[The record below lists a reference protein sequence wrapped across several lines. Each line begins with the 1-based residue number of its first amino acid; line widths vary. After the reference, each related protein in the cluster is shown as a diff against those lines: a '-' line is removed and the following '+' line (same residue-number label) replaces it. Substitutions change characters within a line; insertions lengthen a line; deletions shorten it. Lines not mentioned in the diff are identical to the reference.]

1 MSYNVYLVED
11 EANLNT
17 LLSTYLK
24 QEGWE
29 VKSFL
34 NGSSALQA
42 AADKPHLWI
51 LDIMLPDMDGYELL
65 KQIKKIDEQIPV
77 IYISARDEDLDRI
90 IGLELGSDD
99 YLAKP
104 FLPKELVIRSKK
116 ILKRVYERMEH
127 EQTAFSYGPYTIEE
141 RERTVTED
149 GKQIPLT
156 SKEYD
161 LLLYL
166 LKHIGQALGRE
177 QILFH
182 VWGEDYFGS
191 DRVVDDLIRRVRKK
205 CPELHLETIYG
216 YGYRTVKHFEK

>member
-1 MSYNVYLVED
+1 MTYQVHLVED
-11 EANLNT
+11 ETNLNT

-34 NGSSALQA
+34 NGSSALQEIHEP
-42 AADKPHLWI
+42 PHLWI

-65 KQIKKIDEQIPV
+65 KQIKKVNENTPV

-116 ILKRVYERMEH
+116 ILKRVYERVEN
-127 EQTAFSYGPYTIEE
+127 EQTIMQYGPYTIEDK
-141 RERTVTED
+141 ERTVMKD
-149 GKQIPLT
+149 HKQIPLT

-166 LKHIGQALGRE
+166 LKHMGQALSRE

-191 DRVVDDLIRRVRKK
+191 DRVVDDLVRRVRKK

>member
-90 IGLELGSDD
+90 VGLEMGSDD

-116 ILKRVYERMEH
+116 ILKRVYERMEQ
-127 EQTAFSYGPYTIEE
+127 EQTAFTYGPYTIEE